1 MTIGEKLDKKQRL
14 LDDQGKQLREQAEIG
29 SRLDRELKALQETL
43 TSGEPVDTVE
53 IEKQIFAIAEKINI
67 QGERLKDLDALRE
80 TPFEVPPE
88 DLEFALEG
96 YPIPSPFLKFFFETN
111 LHVSGMFT
119 VCTDEETRDQF
130 TTITSG
136 AFAEEITQQGHVRF
150 VETMFSDN
158 FHDDIA
164 FILMNAFFWILYF
177 KGDTW
182 TPARS
187 YAIEM
192 LKLFPK
198 AILDQYPIPED
209 FIGAFSRFT
218 RRTLASRGICFLKTR
233 PASDEGKK
241 GLYAIKATDAF
252 KSLLEPTAKAMTK
265 TLASTPE

>member
-1 MTIGEKLDKKQRL
+1 MTIGEKLDKKQRW

-29 SRLDRELKALQETL
+29 SRLEREIKAIQKALNSGKPVDTDEMEKRIEAIAEEQKTQSERLKAL
-43 TSGEPVDTVE
+43 D
-53 IEKQIFAIAEKINI
+53 F
-67 QGERLKDLDALRE
+67 LRE

-88 DLEFALEG
+88 DMRLALEG
-96 YPIPSPFLKFFFETN
+96 YPIPLPILKFHFDTD
-111 LHVSGMFT
+111 LHASSMFT
-119 VCTDEETRDQF
+119 VFTDEETKDKF
-130 TTITSG
+130 TTITGG
-136 AFAEEITQQGHVRF
+136 AFAEEITQHGHVRF

-218 RRTLASRGICFLKTR
+218 RKTLASRGICSLKAR
-233 PASDEGKK
+233 PTSDEGKR
-241 GLYAIKATDAF
+241 GLYAIKATNAF